1 MIGKPNLLE
10 AEDIVKS
17 LPDMQL
23 MQVVQNP
30 SGDIPQ
36 FLAVSEIQR
45 RTKMRKDYEAQMADV
60 PQATVSEQVVQEGIA
75 GLMPPAM
82 PAQMQMTPQMPP
94 QMPQQAM
101 PVEMPTM
108 QPEMRMAQGGVV
120 RMQNMGQVP
129 TLRELRSLYPNL
141 TREELYEL
149 ARSQGI
155 DVPFA
160 LSDAIRNINLP
171 DVSLPDYTEF
181 YDLRDRSEGLD
192 QREVYERAR
201 ELGIDSPQPAYT
213 QVRDLASDIG
223 SAVSGGVESV
233 RELPGDIGSGIA
245 SLTSR
250 GKDYLSDKLSE
261 VSMPDFSNPLSNVRI
276 PEFPNV
282 RIPDAPTFRIPD
294 APTFDIPSPGDIYD
308 RTKDAMPDF
317 SNPLS
322 NVRLPSMP
330 DVSISDIRRL
340 IPDSIADTEFENPFA
355 RITSDTSYADYLRNA
370 VKNLRQGLPEI
381 PSGGVT
387 LPELYQSGAMMPLSM
402 EGLGRAGESV
412 ASTAKDVGGSIY
424 DSVAGGVRS
433 AVDPL
438 SEYLGEKGRTISR
451 DFEKGTARGI
461 GSLIGEVVQ
470 TPFEGLGAYGRMA
483 LRESREGIGRRQDFL
498 KGLLGLGS
506 DDDIPGDA
514 RVQALKSV
522 EKQARPKAETI
533 IDDIIQAPGDMAGLP
548 RVQTDKS
555 IIPLRV
561 PTPPMPTTPGEILS
575 PDAVAARQAKLIEME
590 AKRKT
595 LEGEGKKE
603 SATPE
608 VKTTGKT
615 SGDVARG
622 SYEAKLLELLGKQT
636 EVPSY
641 DDIIKETKDE
651 ALSSAL
657 IALGSGIASGDIG
670 GGIRT
675 AGEAALAQKQ
685 KARELAREQEIA
697 QAEARRGDISRQIE
711 GVSALA
717 QLESKKDLLREE
729 LAQQERLK
737 TLGFDVE
744 KELAKQRIKLD
755 RELDQNKDTRSQR
768 NFLASEIS
776 SVRSD
781 LLTMRANGLD
791 ATQPVEYARLATRLK
806 TLQER
811 ADRLKTLQE
820 TLQERADILDVDYS
834 GYSAN
839 K

>member
-17 LPDMQL
+17 LPDVQL

-82 PAQMQMTPQMPP
+82 PAQMQMTPPMPP
-94 QMPQQAM
+94 QMSQQAM
-101 PVEMPTM
+101 PVQMSTM
-108 QPEMRMAQGGVV
+108 QPGMGMAQGGVV

-141 TREELYEL
+141 SREELYEL

-155 DVPFA
+155 DVPFV

-181 YDLRDRSEGLD
+181 YDLRDRSEGLT
-192 QREVYERAR
+192 QREVYERAK
-201 ELGIDSPQPAYT
+201 ELGVDIPEPAYS
-213 QVRDLASDIG
+213 QVRDIASDIG

-387 LPELYQSGAMMPLSM
+387 LPDIYQSGAIIPASM
-402 EGLGRAGESV
+402 EGLGRLGESV
-412 ASTAKDVGGSIY
+412 ASTAKDVGGNIY

-433 AVDPL
+433 AVVDPL
-438 SEYLGEKGRTISR
+438 SEYFDEKGRTISR
-451 DFEKGTARGI
+451 DFEKGTVRGI
-461 GSLIGEVVQ
+461 GSLIGEVGQ
-470 TPFEGLGAYGRMA
+470 TPFELNESLKRGRRELGASG
-483 LRESREGIGRRQDFL
+483 LRVVGDFA

-555 IIPLRV
+555 IIPLQI

-603 SATPE
+603 PATPE

-717 QLESKKDLLREE
+717 QLQSKKDLLREE

-737 TLGFDVE
+737 RLGFDVE
-744 KELAKQRIKLD
+744 KELAEERRNLD
-755 RELDQNKDTRSQR
+755 KELEQNKDIRSQR
-768 NFLASEIS
+768 NFVADQLALVTNRMDS
-776 SVRSD
+776 
-781 LLTMRANGLD
+781 LL
-791 ATQPVEYARLATRLK
+791 ATGRENEPEYARLGIRLK

-811 ADRLKTLQE
+811 AD
-820 TLQERADILDVDYS
+820 ILNVDYS

>member
-75 GLMPPAM
+75 GLMSPAM
-82 PAQMQMTPQMPP
+82 PAQMQMTPQMSP

-101 PVEMPTM
+101 PVQMPTM

-171 DVSLPDYTEF
+171 DVSLPDINLLPDYTEF

-250 GKDYLSDKLSE
+250 GKDYL
-261 VSMPDFSNPLSNVRI
+261 
-276 PEFPNV
+276 
-282 RIPDAPTFRIPD
+282 
-294 APTFDIPSPGDIYD
+294 
-308 RTKDAMPDF
+308 KDA
-317 SNPLS
+317 
-322 NVRLPSMP
+322 LPSMP

-340 IPDSIADTEFENPFA
+340 IPDSIADTEFENTFA
-355 RITSDTSYADYLRNA
+355 RITSDTPYADYFRNA
-370 VKNLRQGLPEI
+370 LKNLRQGLPEI
-381 PSGGVT
+381 PSEGVT

-461 GSLIGEVVQ
+461 GSLIGEVGQ
-470 TPFEGLGAYGRMA
+470 IPFEYYGSLARGGRELGA
-483 LRESREGIGRRQDFL
+483 SGRRVVGDFA

-533 IDDIIQAPGDMAGLP
+533 LGRIEKADILEINPDLRIPTLP
-548 RVQTDKS
+548 S
-555 IIPLRV
+555 ML
-561 PTPPMPTTPGEILS
+561 TTPGEIEPVTPDLS
-575 PDAVAARQAKLIEME
+575 PDAVAAREAKLIEME

-603 SATPE
+603 PATSK

-615 SGDVARG
+615 SGDVARE
-622 SYEAKLLELLGKQT
+622 SYEDKLLELLGKQT
-636 EVPSY
+636 KVPSY

-670 GGIRT
+670 AGIRT

-685 KARELAREQEIA
+685 KARELAREQKIA
-697 QAEARRGDISRQIE
+697 QAEAKRGDISRQIE

-717 QLESKKDLLREE
+717 QLQSKKDLLREE
-729 LAQQERLK
+729 LAQQEMLK

-744 KELAKQRIKLD
+744 KELAKERRTLD
-755 RELDQNKDTRSQR
+755 RELEQNKDIRSQR
-768 NFLASEIS
+768 NFVADQLAL
-776 SVRSD
+776 VTDRMD
-781 LLTMRANGLD
+781 RLL
-791 ATQPVEYARLATRLK
+791 ATGREDEPEYARLGIRLK

-811 ADRLKTLQE
+811 ADKLKTPQE
-820 TLQERADILDVDYS
+820 SDKELKKLLKTLQERADISDVDYT
-834 GYSAN
+834 GYFVN

>member
-82 PAQMQMTPQMPP
+82 PAQMQMTPQMSP

-402 EGLGRAGESV
+402 EGLGRLGESA

-433 AVDPL
+433 AVVDPL

-555 IIPLRV
+555 IIPLQI

-603 SATPE
+603 PATPE

-717 QLESKKDLLREE
+717 QLQSKKDLLREE
-729 LAQQERLK
+729 LAQQDVLK
-737 TLGFDVE
+737 RLGFDVE
-744 KELAKQRIKLD
+744 KELAEERRNLD
-755 RELDQNKDTRSQR
+755 KELEQNKDIRSQR
-768 NFLASEIS
+768 NFVADQLALVTNRMDS
-776 SVRSD
+776 
-781 LLTMRANGLD
+781 LL
-791 ATQPVEYARLATRLK
+791 ATGRENEPEYARLGIRLK

-811 ADRLKTLQE
+811 AD
-820 TLQERADILDVDYS
+820 ILNVDYS
-834 GYSAN
+834 LYSVTPKQN
-839 K
+839 